1 MQRACLAR
9 DLTQTGYCDLLKL
22 TTCEKVDLLKLT
34 TYEKVAV
41 YVLCF
46 SLYWELVRTS
56 NSSMR
61 DKDLTIT
68 TMIPQKAL
76 YMPEII
82 TLNGDPLRMIY
93 FEMRTLT

>member
-46 SLYWELVRTS
+46 SLY
-56 NSSMR
+56 
-61 DKDLTIT
+61 
-68 TMIPQKAL
+68 
-76 YMPEII
+76 
-82 TLNGDPLRMIY
+82 
-93 FEMRTLT
+93 